1 MLLLCGFGGWHAC
14 KAQTLAADTLC
25 WCSPL
30 AVQVV
35 LGRNGVESFLPLGP
49 LSEFEQEVRC
59 AGLGVAPRTA
69 PVQCCSFCP
78 RLAPWARTSSV
89 LWYLSEEQWLGG
101 EFLQRASRSLFVG
114 ISCRAAQGL
123 VKMKDLLLT
132 NIRTGVE
139 FANKA

>member
-49 LSEFEQEVRC
+49 LSEFEQEVRR
-59 AGLGVAPRTA
+59 AALGGCAPRRA
-69 PVQCCSFCP
+69 CAVLRFCP
-78 RLAPWARTSSV
+78 GLAPWARTSRV
-89 LWYLSEEQWLGG
+89 LWYVTEEQWLGG
-101 EFLQRASRSLFVG
+101 EFLQQASRSLFVG

-132 NIRTGVE
+132 NIKTGVE